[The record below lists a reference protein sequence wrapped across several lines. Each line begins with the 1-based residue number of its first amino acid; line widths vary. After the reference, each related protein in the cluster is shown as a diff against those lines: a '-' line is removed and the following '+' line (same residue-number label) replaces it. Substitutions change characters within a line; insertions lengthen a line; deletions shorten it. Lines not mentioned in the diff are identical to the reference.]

1 MNTIQVN
8 ILNPKADIILK
19 DMEKQNLIAI
29 QKPSK
34 STLQSVLNNLRSNA
48 KTAPSL
54 KEITKEVEL
63 VRAKRYTKSKSVK
76 NKLNLKPSTWEA
88 QFKKAIA
95 DGDSPESDL
104 F

>member
-1 MNTIQVN
+1 MKPIELT
-8 ILNPKADIILK
+8 ILNPKANVILK
-19 DMEKQNLIAI
+19 DMVKKNWITI

-34 STLQSVLNNLRSNA
+34 STLQSVLNNLRSKA

-63 VRAKRYTKSKSVK
+63 VRAKLYAKSKSVK

-95 DGDSPESDL
+95 DGDSTESDY
-104 F
+104 

>member
-63 VRAKRYTKSKSVK
+63 VRAKRYAKK
-76 NKLNLKPSTWEA
+76 NKAGNH
-88 QFKKAIA
+88 
-95 DGDSPESDL
+95 
-104 F
+104 

>member
-19 DMEKQNLIAI
+19 DMEKQNLIPI
-29 QKPSK
+29 KRTSDK
-34 STLQSVLNNLRSNA
+34 NLRSVLNNLRSNA

-63 VRAKRYTKSKSVK
+63 VRTKRYVIK
-76 NKLNLKPSTWEA
+76 NKKDNH
-88 QFKKAIA
+88 
-95 DGDSPESDL
+95 
-104 F
+104 

>member
-8 ILNPKADIILK
+8 ILNPKAEVILK
-19 DMEKQNLIAI
+19 DMVKKNWITI
-29 QKPSK
+29 RKPSK
-34 STLQSVLNNLRSNA
+34 STFQSVLKNLHSNA

-63 VRAKRYTKSKSVK
+63 VRAKRYAKSKSVK

-95 DGDSPESDL
+95 DGDSPESDY
-104 F
+104 

>member
-1 MNTIQVN
+1 MKTIELI
-8 ILNPKADIILK
+8 ILNPKANVILK
-19 DMEKQNLIAI
+19 DMVKKNWITI

-34 STLQSVLNNLRSNA
+34 STLQSVLNNFRSNA

-76 NKLNLKPSTWEA
+76 NKLNLKTSTWEA
-88 QFKKAIA
+88 QLKKAIA
-95 DGDSPESDL
+95 DGESPESDY
-104 F
+104 

>member
-19 DMEKQNLIAI
+19 DMEKQNLISI
-29 QKPSK
+29 KRRPNK
-34 STLQSVLNNLRSNA
+34 SLQSVLNNLRSNA

-63 VRAKRYTKSKSVK
+63 VRTKRYANK
-76 NKLNLKPSTWEA
+76 N
-88 QFKKAIA
+88 
-95 DGDSPESDL
+95 
-104 F
+104 

>member
-19 DMEKQNLIAI
+19 DMEKQNLISI
-29 QKPSK
+29 KRTSDK
-34 STLQSVLNNLRSNA
+34 NLRSVLNNLRSNA

-63 VRAKRYTKSKSVK
+63 VRTKRYVIK
-76 NKLNLKPSTWEA
+76 NKKD
-88 QFKKAIA
+88 KH
-95 DGDSPESDL
+95 
-104 F
+104 

>member
-19 DMEKQNLIAI
+19 DMEKQNLISI
-29 QKPSK
+29 KRTSDK
-34 STLQSVLNNLRSNA
+34 NLRSVLNNLRSNA

-63 VRAKRYTKSKSVK
+63 VRTTRYVIK
-76 NKLNLKPSTWEA
+76 N
-88 QFKKAIA
+88 
-95 DGDSPESDL
+95 
-104 F
+104 

>member
-19 DMEKQNLIAI
+19 DMEKQNLISI
-29 QKPSK
+29 KRRPNK
-34 STLQSVLNNLRSNA
+34 SLQSVLNNLRSNA

-63 VRAKRYTKSKSVK
+63 VRTKRYVNK
-76 NKLNLKPSTWEA
+76 NKTDNH
-88 QFKKAIA
+88 
-95 DGDSPESDL
+95 
-104 F
+104 

>member
-1 MNTIQVN
+1 MKTIELT
-8 ILNPKADIILK
+8 ILNHRANVILK
-19 DMEKQNLIAI
+19 DLVKKNWITI
-29 QKPSK
+29 QKPTK
-34 STLQSVLNNLRSNA
+34 STLQSVLNNLRSKA

-63 VRAKRYTKSKSVK
+63 VRAKRYAKSKSVK

-95 DGDSPESDL
+95 DGDSPENDY
-104 F
+104 

>member
-34 STLQSVLNNLRSNA
+34 SSLQSVLNNLRSNA

-88 QFKKAIA
+88 QFKKAIE
-95 DGDSPESDL
+95 DGDSPESDY
-104 F
+104 

>member
-1 MNTIQVN
+1 MKTIELT
-8 ILNPKADIILK
+8 ILNPKANVILK
-19 DMEKQNLIAI
+19 DMVKKNWITI

-88 QFKKAIA
+88 QFKKAIT
-95 DGDSPESDL
+95 DGDSPESDY
-104 F
+104 

>member
-19 DMEKQNLIAI
+19 DMEKQNLISI
-29 QKPSK
+29 KRTSNK
-34 STLQSVLNNLRSNA
+34 NLRSVLNNLRSNA

-63 VRAKRYTKSKSVK
+63 VRTKRYVIK
-76 NKLNLKPSTWEA
+76 NKKDNH
-88 QFKKAIA
+88 
-95 DGDSPESDL
+95 
-104 F
+104 

>member
-1 MNTIQVN
+1 MKTIELT
-8 ILNPKADIILK
+8 ILNPKANVILK
-19 DMEKQNLIAI
+19 DMVKKNWITI

-34 STLQSVLNNLRSNA
+34 STLQSVLNNHRSNA

-88 QFKKAIA
+88 QLKKAIA
-95 DGDSPESDL
+95 DGESPESDY
-104 F
+104 

>member
-1 MNTIQVN
+1 MKTIELT

-19 DMEKQNLIAI
+19 DMVKKNWITI

-63 VRAKRYTKSKSVK
+63 VRAKRYAKSKSVK

-95 DGDSPESDL
+95 DGESPESDY
-104 F
+104 

>member
-1 MNTIQVN
+1 MKTIKLT
-8 ILNPKADIILK
+8 ILNPKANVILK
-19 DMEKQNLIAI
+19 DMVKKNWITI

-63 VRAKRYTKSKSVK
+63 VRAKRYAKK
-76 NKLNLKPSTWEA
+76 NKAGNH
-88 QFKKAIA
+88 
-95 DGDSPESDL
+95 
-104 F
+104 

>member
-19 DMEKQNLIAI
+19 DMEKQNLISI
-29 QKPSK
+29 KRTPNK
-34 STLQSVLNNLRSNA
+34 SLQSVLNNLRSNA

-63 VRAKRYTKSKSVK
+63 VRTKRYVIK
-76 NKLNLKPSTWEA
+76 NKKDNH
-88 QFKKAIA
+88 
-95 DGDSPESDL
+95 
-104 F
+104 

>member
-19 DMEKQNLIAI
+19 DMEKQNLISI
-29 QKPSK
+29 KRTPNK
-34 STLQSVLNNLRSNA
+34 SLQSVLNNLRSNA

-63 VRAKRYTKSKSVK
+63 VRTKRYVIK
-76 NKLNLKPSTWEA
+76 N
-88 QFKKAIA
+88 
-95 DGDSPESDL
+95 
-104 F
+104 

>member
-19 DMEKQNLIAI
+19 DMEKQNLISI
-29 QKPSK
+29 KRRPNK
-34 STLQSVLNNLRSNA
+34 SLQSVLNNLRSNA

-63 VRAKRYTKSKSVK
+63 VRTKRYVNK
-76 NKLNLKPSTWEA
+76 N
-88 QFKKAIA
+88 
-95 DGDSPESDL
+95 
-104 F
+104 

>member
-1 MNTIQVN
+1 MKTIELT

-88 QFKKAIA
+88 QFKKAIE
-95 DGDSPESDL
+95 DGDSPESDY
-104 F
+104 

>member
-1 MNTIQVN
+1 MKTIELI
-8 ILNPKADIILK
+8 ILNPKANVILK
-19 DMEKQNLIAI
+19 DMVKKNWITI

-34 STLQSVLNNLRSNA
+34 STLQSVLNKLRSNA

-63 VRAKRYTKSKSVK
+63 VRAKRYAKSKSVK

-88 QFKKAIA
+88 QFKKAIE
-95 DGDSPESDL
+95 DGDSPESDY
-104 F
+104 

>member
-1 MNTIQVN
+1 MKTIELT
-8 ILNPKADIILK
+8 ILNHRANVILK
-19 DMEKQNLIAI
+19 DLVKKNWITI

-88 QFKKAIA
+88 QFKKAIS
-95 DGDSPESDL
+95 DGESPESDY
-104 F
+104 

>member
-63 VRAKRYTKSKSVK
+63 VRAKRYAKSKSVK

-95 DGDSPESDL
+95 DGDSPESDY
-104 F
+104 

>member
-19 DMEKQNLIAI
+19 DMEKQNLISI
-29 QKPSK
+29 KRTPNK
-34 STLQSVLNNLRSNA
+34 SLQSVLNNLRSNA

-63 VRAKRYTKSKSVK
+63 VRTKRYVNK
-76 NKLNLKPSTWEA
+76 NKT
-88 QFKKAIA
+88 
-95 DGDSPESDL
+95 DYH
-104 F
+104 

>member
-19 DMEKQNLIAI
+19 DMEKQNLISI
-29 QKPSK
+29 KRRPNK
-34 STLQSVLNNLRSNA
+34 SLQSVLNNLRSNA

-63 VRAKRYTKSKSVK
+63 VRTKRYVIK
-76 NKLNLKPSTWEA
+76 NKKDNH
-88 QFKKAIA
+88 
-95 DGDSPESDL
+95 
-104 F
+104 

>member
-19 DMEKQNLIAI
+19 DMEKQNLISI
-29 QKPSK
+29 KRIPNK
-34 STLQSVLNNLRSNA
+34 SLQSVLNNLRSNA

-63 VRAKRYTKSKSVK
+63 VRTKRYVNK
-76 NKLNLKPSTWEA
+76 N
-88 QFKKAIA
+88 
-95 DGDSPESDL
+95 
-104 F
+104 

>member
-19 DMEKQNLIAI
+19 DMEKQNLISI
-29 QKPSK
+29 KRTSDK
-34 STLQSVLNNLRSNA
+34 NLRSILNNLRSNA

-63 VRAKRYTKSKSVK
+63 VRTKRYVIK
-76 NKLNLKPSTWEA
+76 NKKDNH
-88 QFKKAIA
+88 
-95 DGDSPESDL
+95 
-104 F
+104 

>member
-1 MNTIQVN
+1 MKTVELT
-8 ILNPKADIILK
+8 ILNPKAEVILK
-19 DMEKQNLIAI
+19 DMVKKNLIAI

-34 STLQSVLNNLRSNA
+34 STLQSILNNLRSKA

-76 NKLNLKPSTWEA
+76 NKLNLKPSTCEA

-95 DGDSPESDL
+95 DGESPESDY
-104 F
+104 

>member
-88 QFKKAIA
+88 QLKKAIA
-95 DGDSPESDL
+95 DGESPESDY
-104 F
+104 

>member
-19 DMEKQNLIAI
+19 DMEKQNLISI
-29 QKPSK
+29 KRTPNK
-34 STLQSVLNNLRSNA
+34 SLQSVLNNLCSNA

-63 VRAKRYTKSKSVK
+63 VRTKRYVNK
-76 NKLNLKPSTWEA
+76 NKTDNH
-88 QFKKAIA
+88 
-95 DGDSPESDL
+95 
-104 F
+104 

>member
-8 ILNPKADIILK
+8 ILNPKAEVILK
-19 DMEKQNLIAI
+19 DMVKKNWITI

-34 STLQSVLNNLRSNA
+34 STFQSVLNNLRSKA

-63 VRAKRYTKSKSVK
+63 VRAKRYAKSKSVK

-95 DGDSPESDL
+95 DGDSPESDY
-104 F
+104 

>member
-19 DMEKQNLIAI
+19 DMEKQNLISI
-29 QKPSK
+29 KRTSDK
-34 STLQSVLNNLRSNA
+34 NLRYVLNNLRSNA

-63 VRAKRYTKSKSVK
+63 VRTKRYVIK
-76 NKLNLKPSTWEA
+76 NKKDNH
-88 QFKKAIA
+88 
-95 DGDSPESDL
+95 
-104 F
+104 